1 MSTAKGT
8 SAIRTA
14 GGMLTASLLARV
26 GQGDA
31 KLGGMS
37 SADYHLPAG
46 QTPREAAN
54 RAWTHLSGIWPAF
67 RDAATAV
74 PESDPAVRLTREQW
88 LMHVFQELGYGRLQQ
103 TPAGG
108 LTAGDTSYPISHL
121 WGTTPIHLL
130 GWNVPL
136 DKRTPGVAGAATRAP
151 HALMQELLN
160 RSDDYLWGVLS
171 NGQVLRL
178 LRDSSALSTQSFV
191 EFDLVS
197 MFEGESF
204 ADFVVLFLLVHESR
218 LAILEAEGAGPADCL
233 LEKWRTVA
241 ADSGT
246 RAMESLRDG
255 VKVAIETLG
264 TGFLQHPDNP
274 VLRHRLGLGEEE
286 AEVSEVEYQRAL
298 LRLVYRLLFLFVAEE
313 REALLDPAAPPQAR
327 ERYETYYSTKR
338 LRRTALLRRGSH
350 HSDLWDA
357 LQLVIVRLGDERGC
371 PELGLPGIGG
381 LFDDRGE
388 EFLSGERLTNH
399 ALLEAVRALA
409 VVQPKGEVRQQ
420 VDYRNLGAEELGSIY
435 ESLLEL
441 VPRLNLAERTFKLE
455 PLAGNDR
462 KTTGSYYTPS
472 SLIDLVLD
480 ETLTPLLHE
489 AERAPDPEAALL
501 ALRICDPA
509 CGSGHFLV
517 AAARRVAE
525 RVAIAR
531 SGEQDPTPTDLQEA
545 IRDVVA
551 TCIYGV
557 DLNPMAA
564 ELAKVA
570 LWLESM
576 EAGRP
581 LTFLDAHIK
590 VGNSLLGT
598 TPALLAR
605 GVPDEAFV
613 ALEGDDKKAAS
624 ALKKR
629 NAAERRLR
637 DAARAGADEF
647 DLFATTEMSNAWL
660 ASLVGPASVTRSSTL
675 AELHAIQRRFQQ
687 AQTDP
692 RLANERRYADTWCAA
707 FVQIKGEEQPPITTS
722 TVEAARAG
730 RLDRRTRDEI
740 DRLQARYGFFH
751 WHLEFPEIFK
761 VSAHTDDGTG
771 DGWEGGFSAVVGNP
785 PWERVKLQEQE
796 FFQQRNAEV
805 AGAKNAAARKKLIR
819 ALVET
824 DPTLDREWRIA
835 SRQAEAIS
843 HLLRKSGRYP
853 LCGVGDVNTYSVFAE
868 LFRSSLA
875 YDGRMG
881 ITTPTGL
888 ATDATT
894 AAFFADTVRHER
906 LATFYD
912 FDNESKIFP
921 GVHHAYRFAVSVLTG
936 GRPVDESR
944 LAFLIRHVADATTSR
959 FPLAP
964 HEILMLN
971 PNTGTLPMFRSRK
984 DAEITLKI
992 YRRFPVLINEA
1003 TGENPWGLRF
1013 ATMFHMANDSSLF
1026 HSADELDAEGAVFD
1040 GWAYVKGAR
1049 RWLPLY
1055 EAKMLSHYDH
1065 RYSTYK
1071 GATQAQLN
1079 MGTLPRVSDEDHRD
1093 WETEALPRYWVAE
1106 ADADRALGDRWSHGW
1121 FLGWRN
1127 ITNAGNERTFVCS
1140 VSPRTAIGHAF
1151 PVAMPEKRH
1160 PWLIQA
1166 VWSSLVFDYVVRQK
1180 LSGTNMTYGIVKQ
1193 IACPPISAFE
1203 KSLPG
1208 VFEGPLVDWI
1218 RPRVLELSYTSRR
1231 MQPYARDILGL
1242 DEDEAAPPPSRWHP
1256 ECRSHLMAELDA
1268 AMFHL
1273 YGLDRDEVEHVLDS
1287 FPVIRKYDERDHG
1300 SFVTKTRILDLYDQ
1314 MQEGTYE

>member
-1 MSTAKGT
+1 
-8 SAIRTA
+8 
-14 GGMLTASLLARV
+14 MLTASLLARV
-26 GQGDA
+26 GQGDV

-54 RAWTHLSGIWPAF
+54 RAWTHLSGIWPTF
-67 RDAATAV
+67 RDAVTAL

-88 LMHVFQELGYGRLQQ
+88 LMHLFQELGYGRLQQ

-121 WGTTPIHLL
+121 WGATPIHLL

-160 RSDDYLWGVLS
+160 RSDDHLWGVVS

-178 LRDSSALSTQSFV
+178 LRDSSALSTQAYV

-218 LAILEAEGAGPADCL
+218 LAVPVTAGAGPADCL

-264 TGFLQHPDNP
+264 TGFLRHPDNA
-274 VLRHRLGLGEEE
+274 VLRHRLGLSEEN
-286 AEVSEVEYQRAL
+286 AEISEVEYQRAL
-298 LRLVYRLLFLFVAEE
+298 LRMVYRLLFLFVAEE
-313 REALLDPAAPPQAR
+313 RKALLDPAAAPEAR
-327 ERYETYYSTKR
+327 ERYETYYSTQR
-338 LRRTALLRRGSH
+338 LRRTALHRRGSQ
-350 HSDLWDA
+350 HSDLWDS
-357 LQLVIVRLGDERGC
+357 LQLVIARLGDERGC

-409 VVQPKGEVRQQ
+409 VVQPRGEVRQQ

-441 VPRLNLAERTFKLE
+441 VPRLNLAERTFTLE

-480 ETLTPLLHE
+480 ETLTPLLDE
-489 AERAPDPEAALL
+489 AERATDPEAALL
-501 ALRICDPA
+501 ALTICDPA

-531 SGEQDPTPTDLQEA
+531 SGAQDPTPTDLQEA

-557 DLNPMAA
+557 DINPMAA

-598 TPALLAR
+598 TPALLSG
-605 GVPDEAFV
+605 GVPDDAFV
-613 ALEGDDKKAAS
+613 ALEGDDKKATT

-629 NAAERRLR
+629 NAAERRQR
-637 DAARAGADEF
+637 DAADEGAGQFDMFAD
-647 DLFATTEMSNAWL
+647 TEMSNAWL
-660 ASLVGPASVTRSSTL
+660 ASLVGPASISRSSTL
-675 AELHAIQRRFQQ
+675 AELHAVQRRFQQ
-687 AQTDP
+687 AQFDP
-692 RLANERRYADTWCAA
+692 RLANERRYADAWCAA
-707 FVQIKGEEQPPITTS
+707 FVQVKGEGQPPITTS
-722 TVEAARAG
+722 TVEAAREG
-730 RLDRRTRDEI
+730 RLDAKTRDEI
-740 DRLQARYGFFH
+740 DRLQAQYGFFH
-751 WHLEFPEIFK
+751 WHLEFPGVFK
-761 VSAHTDDGTG
+761 VAAHTEGTEY
-771 DGWEGGFSAVVGNP
+771 GWEEGFSAVVGNP

-796 FFQQRNAEV
+796 FFKQRNAEV
-805 AGAKNAAARKKLIR
+805 AGAKNAAARKKLIG
-819 ALVET
+819 ALIET
-824 DPTLDREWRIA
+824 DPALDREWRIA
-835 SRQAEAIS
+835 SRHAEATS
-843 HLLRKSGRYP
+843 HLIRKSGRYP

-875 YDGRMG
+875 HGGRMG
-881 ITTPTGL
+881 IITPTGL

-912 FDNESKIFP
+912 FDNEAKIFP
-921 GVHHAYRFAVSVLTG
+921 EVHHAYRFAVSVLTG
-936 GRPVDESR
+936 GRPVGESR
-944 LAFLIRHVADATTSR
+944 LAFLVRHVADATTSR

-1013 ATMFHMANDSSLF
+1013 ATMFHMANDSGLF
-1026 HSADELDAEGAVFD
+1026 RSAEELEAEGAVFD
-1040 GWAYVKGAR
+1040 GWAYVKGTR

-1055 EAKMLSHYDH
+1055 EGKLLGHFSHRH
-1065 RYSTYK
+1065 STYR
-1071 GATQAQLN
+1071 GATEAQLK
-1079 MGTLPRVSDEDHRD
+1079 MKTLPQPSVADLKDADFEVTPKSWVSEEKVEASLGRWERGWLIGWRD
-1093 WETEALPRYWVAE
+1093 VTKIEQERTFIPAALPR
-1106 ADADRALGDRWSHGW
+1106 
-1121 FLGWRN
+1121 
-1127 ITNAGNERTFVCS
+1127 AGV
-1140 VSPRTAIGHAF
+1140 GHTF
-1151 PVAMPEKRH
+1151 PVVLPNPYSGAISLLGVM
-1160 PWLIQA
+1160 
-1166 VWSSLVFDYVVRQK
+1166 SSFVFDYIARQKFSGNHMTYSVVRQ
-1180 LSGTNMTYGIVKQ
+1180 LPAPTPDDLGEGAPGESDVTYLE
-1193 IACPPISAFE
+1193 FLE
-1203 KSLPG
+1203 KRVVEL
-1208 VFEGPLVDWI
+1208 VF
-1218 RPRVLELSYTSRR
+1218 TSRR
-1231 MQPYARDILGL
+1231 MSDLARDFIEVPPRTEPLRPFTW
-1242 DEDEAAPPPSRWHP
+1242 DPDRRPQVAA
-1256 ECRSHLMAELDA
+1256 EINA
-1268 AMFHL
+1268 ALFHL
-1273 YGLDRDEVEHVLDS
+1273 YDLTRDEVEHVLDS
-1287 FPVIRKYDERDHG
+1287 FTVLRKYDERDHG
-1300 SFVTKTRILDLYDQ
+1300 SFDTKTRILDLYDR
-1314 MQEGTYE
+1314 MQEGNV